1 MDNFE
6 DFLKMKTKI
15 NDPVLQEKIEVFYFP
30 HSFI

>member
-15 NDPVLQEKIEVFYFP
+15 NDPVLQEKIEVKFFD
-30 HSFI
+30 F